1 MKEYGIGD
9 VVVYIGPR
17 SDMQGLMY
25 IVNSDHDSHV
35 GVKGLSFGLHK
46 KYIRLATPLERL
58 L

>member
-1 MKEYGIGD
+1 MKDYDIGD

-17 SDMQGLMY
+17 VDMQGLLY
-25 IVNSDHDSHV
+25 IVNGDHDSHV
-35 GVKGLSFGLHK
+35 GVKGLSFGLSK